1 MQCPDLGPVALAASR
16 FCTSTH
22 WGHDSHCLETSE
34 ELWTAVKK
42 AEDACQEQEEG
53 Q

>member
-1 MQCPDLGPVALAASR
+1 M
-16 FCTSTH
+16 
-22 WGHDSHCLETSE
+22 ETTE

-42 AEDACQEQEEG
+42 AADACQEQEEG